1 MSNHY
6 LFGIHAV
13 TEALRSERTVDFVMT
28 LKGAG
33 GNRLQDILD
42 LCRERKVSVRQEPR
56 ERLDRITNGGVH
68 QGVVAAVA
76 PKAYATL
83 EAVLEDAGENAL
95 LVVLDGVEDPHNLGA
110 IVRSAHAAGATA
122 IVIPERRSARL
133 TDTVAKAAAGAV
145 EHLPVVRGN
154 INRSLELLKRHNFW
168 IYGLDERAE
177 KFYDEMDYRANIAF
191 VLGGEG
197 QGLHQLTAKNC
208 DFLVRIPMAGAI
220 ASLNVSVAAG
230 VVLFEA
236 VRQRRRG

>member
-1 MSNHY
+1 LSNHY

-13 TEALRSERTVDFVMT
+13 TEALRSDRAVDFVMT
-28 LKGAG
+28 LKGAA
-33 GNRLQDILD
+33 GNRLQEIFE
-42 LCRERKVSVRQEPR
+42 LCRERKVPVRQEPR
-56 ERLDRITNGGVH
+56 ERLDRITNGAVH

-110 IVRSAHAAGATA
+110 IVRSAHAAGAAA

-154 INRSLELLKRHNFW
+154 ISRALELLKLHNFW

-177 KFYDEMDYRANIAF
+177 KFYDEMEYRGNTAF

>member
-1 MSNHY
+1 M
-6 LFGIHAV
+6 
-13 TEALRSERTVDFVMT
+13 TEALRSDRAVDFVMT

-33 GNRLQDILD
+33 GNRLQEIFE
-42 LCRERKVSVRQEPR
+42 LCRGRNVPMRQEPR
-56 ERLDRITNGGVH
+56 ERLDRITNGAVH

-83 EAVLEDAGENAL
+83 DAVLDDAAGNAM

-168 IYGLDERAE
+168 IYGLDERGE
-177 KFYDEMDYRANIAF
+177 QDYYEMDYRGNIAF

-197 QGLHQLTAKNC
+197 QGLHHLTAKNC
-208 DFLVRIPMAGAI
+208 DFVVRIPMAGAI
-220 ASLNVSVAAG
+220 ASLNVSVVA
-230 VVLFEA
+230 VSLKKKA